1 MRQIDV
7 VSRID
12 MIASRWPMTSIAS
25 GEDNHKEDLKTS
37 SEGIQPMVFFWEASS
52 RDESSTAAEA
62 QRHIEVGVRSEPW
75 WKSSHR
81 FI

>member
-25 GEDNHKEDLKTS
+25 GEDNHKEDLKRHRK
-37 SEGIQPMVFFWEASS
+37 VFSQWFSFGKRCPET
-52 RDESSTAAEA
+52 RAA
-62 QRHIEVGVRSEPW
+62 QLRKRKGT
-75 WKSSHR
+75 
-81 FI
+81 

>member
-37 SEGIQPMVFFWEASS
+37 SEGIQPMVFFWKA

>member
-25 GEDNHKEDLKTS
+25 GEDNHKENLKTS
-37 SEGIQPMVFFWEASS
+37 SEGIQPMFSFGKRCPET
-52 RDESSTAAEA
+52 RAA
-62 QRHIEVGVRSEPW
+62 QLRKRKGT
-75 WKSSHR
+75 
-81 FI
+81 